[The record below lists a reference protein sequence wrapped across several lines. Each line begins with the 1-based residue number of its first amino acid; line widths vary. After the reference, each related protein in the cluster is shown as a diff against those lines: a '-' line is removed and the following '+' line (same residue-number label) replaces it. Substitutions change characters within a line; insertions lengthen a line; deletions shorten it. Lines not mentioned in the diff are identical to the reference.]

1 MRIGSTR
8 LSCHAVDC
16 VMQKLQKIQVHICK
30 RSVHVPI
37 CNPCKTEPTSIF
49 LRMPRGC
56 ADGGE
61 GLDQLRVSFRARIN
75 CLHLYAVKCY
85 SKKRESKRGT
95 SNSLTLQRRGERGGR
110 VWSDCDGT
118 RSSKGQVIWQKT
130 RTLPQKIHSL
140 IIRQVAIYRDGG
152 NRVT

>member
-95 SNSLTLQRRGERGGR
+95 SNSLTLQRRGEGRGGGESGPT
-110 VWSDCDGT
+110 VTGPEAPKV
-118 RSSKGQVIWQKT
+118 RSFGKKLGHCHRKYILLSFAK
-130 RTLPQKIHSL
+130 
-140 IIRQVAIYRDGG
+140 
-152 NRVT
+152 